1 MKNYEK
7 MIEMIAEAC
16 KIALGEEWE
25 NMSDAEKHDTIMQV
39 IFTAAEEKRN

>member
-16 KIALGEEWE
+16 KVALGEEWE
-25 NMSDAEKHDTIMQV
+25 RMTDEEKHDTIMKF
-39 IFTAAEEKRN
+39 IATAAQQ

>member
-16 KIALGEEWE
+16 KVALGEEWE
-25 NMSDAEKHDTIMQV
+25 RMTDEEKHNTIMKF
-39 IFTAAEEKRN
+39 IATAAQQ

>member
-16 KIALGEEWE
+16 KIAFKDEWTRMTDE
-25 NMSDAEKHDTIMQV
+25 EKHNTIMKV
-39 IFTAAEEKRN
+39 IATAAQQ